1 MRHWRIRARVP
12 NDTSCGSLA
21 KDQTSMSS
29 SFLLM
34 NLVMVFAV
42 EPALREAD
50 TQVAKNEV

>member
-1 MRHWRIRARVP
+1 MP
-12 NDTSCGSLA
+12 NDTECGSLA

-29 SFLLM
+29 SFLLT

-42 EPALREAD
+42 EPALREAL